1 MTSIHQGTKPLGPFK
16 LVTVNTAPERA
27 KRLIGRLVEALKEKY
42 TILYVANVEVIK
54 DVKPTV
60 EKFQPDMLFCASMWT
75 PAESTEIQSIARST
89 IPGIKTMAIPQGLQV
104 EKGPDAIVEFLLEKV
119 PLLIESPGTGT
130 AAAAAP
136 FRQYL
141 PDLNTPRFQTGKDQ
155 DAYQYAEIFQKTQ
168 FPPWI
173 YGLTKAWEKLLEEP
187 YKGVTTDGL
196 ETLFP
201 STYLNQKLIMRV

>member
-1 MTSIHQGTKPLGPFK
+1 M
-16 LVTVNTAPERA
+16 AW
-27 KRLIGRLVEALKEKY
+27 
-42 TILYVANVEVIK
+42 
-54 DVKPTV
+54 
-60 EKFQPDMLFCASMWT
+60 FQFCASMWT
-75 PAESTEIQSIARST
+75 PAQSTEIQSIARSS

-119 PLLIESPGTGT
+119 PLLIESTGT
-130 AAAAAP
+130 AAA

-141 PDLNTPRFQTGKDQ
+141 PDLNTPRFQTAKDQ
-155 DAYQYAEIFQKTQ
+155 DAYQYAEHFQKTQ

-187 YKGVTTDGL
+187 YKGVTADGL

-201 STYLNQKLIMRV
+201 STYLNQAKLIMRV